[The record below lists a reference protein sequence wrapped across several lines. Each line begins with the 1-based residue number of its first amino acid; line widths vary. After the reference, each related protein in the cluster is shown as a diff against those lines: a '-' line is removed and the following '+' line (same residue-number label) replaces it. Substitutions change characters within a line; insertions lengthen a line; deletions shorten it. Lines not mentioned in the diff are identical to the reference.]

1 MIEGRLEIGTKI
13 FYVEEDNN
21 AFHRKKIMMTDENGV
36 EWYRYDRPLRSH
48 KMTEH
53 TIVGRVLKE
62 VEGRVPGMEDYI
74 DEYFLEDGIVINA
87 SDINEYDVFSG
98 YFLDKADA
106 EAWIKTRKAEMQR
119 IEHG

>member
-13 FYVEEDNN
+13 YYVEEDNN

-36 EWYRYDRPLRSH
+36 EWYRYDRPLRSQ

-62 VEGRVPGMEDYI
+62 VEGRVPGMEEYI
-74 DEYFLEDGIVINA
+74 DEYFLEDGIVIDE
-87 SDINEYDVFSG
+87 SDINEYDAFSG

-119 IEHG
+119 IERG